1 MVHNL
6 SEKNSIANQ
15 FLLELR
21 DCKIQSDS
29 MRFRRNMER
38 LGSIMAYEISK
49 KLNYTNRKVETPLG
63 FSNAHVPEYSPVLIT
78 VLRAGLAYFNGFI
91 NFFDSSESGFIGAYR
106 SEQEKEKEIK
116 INLDYLATPSLDE
129 RDVILI
135 DPMLATG
142 RSFIK
147 SIQSLTKRGR
157 PKHIYIAA
165 LVSAP
170 EGIRYIE
177 SNMSVPYSIWTFSV
191 DEKLN
196 DQFYIVPGLG
206 DAGDLS
212 FGEKI

>member
-1 MVHNL
+1 MVYNL

-21 DCKIQSDS
+21 DQVRQQDP
-29 MRFRRNMER
+29 MRFRKNMER
-38 LGSIMAYEISK
+38 LGNIMAYEISK
-49 KLNYTNRKVETPLG
+49 KLNYKKRRVKTPLG
-63 FSNAHVPEYSPVLIT
+63 VSVIDTPERPPVLIT
-78 VLRAGLAYFNGFI
+78 VLRAGLAYYHGFL

-106 SEQEKEKEIK
+106 QEGKIDIK
-116 INLDYLATPSLDE
+116 INLDYLATPSLKE
-129 RDVILI
+129 RDIILI

-147 SIQSLTKRGR
+147 SIQTLTRHGQPR
-157 PKHIYIAA
+157 HVYIAA

-177 SNMSVPYSIWTFSV
+177 SNMTIPYSIWTFGI

-212 FGEKI
+212 YGEKI

>member
-1 MVHNL
+1 MVYNL

-15 FLLELR
+15 FLFELR
-21 DCKIQSDS
+21 DHVKQQDP
-29 MRFRRNMER
+29 MRFRKNMAR
-38 LGSIMAYEISK
+38 LGNIMAYEISK
-49 KLNYTNRKVETPLG
+49 KLNYQKRRVKTPLG
-63 FSNAHVPEYSPVLIT
+63 VSVIETLVKPPVLIT
-78 VLRAGLAYFNGFI
+78 VLRAGLAYYHGFL

-106 SEQEKEKEIK
+106 QEGKKDIK
-116 INLDYLATPSLDE
+116 INLDYLATPPLKE
-129 RDVILI
+129 RDIILI

-147 SIQSLTKRGR
+147 SIQALTRHGQPR
-157 PKHIYIAA
+157 HVYIAA

-177 SNMSVPYSIWTFSV
+177 SNMTIPYSIWTFGI

-212 FGEKI
+212 YGEKL